1 MEFNV
6 FLLTRSVFEGPSLKL
21 LRRRSHLSMRFGPGD
36 VAYTPTPG
44 DDAADPV
51 SRAVDGTTSRWSSCM
66 GWRK

>member
-1 MEFNV
+1 MESNV
-6 FLLTRSVFEGPSLKL
+6 CLLTSPVFEGPFRNLLK
-21 LRRRSHLSMRFGPGD
+21 RHLIGSGD

-51 SRAVDGTTSRWSSCM
+51 SRAVDGTTSRWSRCM